1 MKIPELELDLQKSSL
16 SLELSLNSIKNI
28 REHELGKIAELEK
41 KKLTNSSADLQTLLN
56 SNLNSIKLSVRI
68 PDAKRPPF

>member
-41 KKLTNSSADLQTLLN
+41 KKTNELERGPANFT
-56 SNLNSIKLSVRI
+56 KLELEF
-68 PDAKRPPF
+68 D